1 MLADLTALLDAVQ
14 HEADHSAYSRAV
26 QDDNVLGKM
35 TASTR
40 LWAWKKLRELY
51 ALDPEVPV
59 FRMLRR
65 YWDVDARGRPLLAM
79 LAALTRDALLRASVP
94 VIADSKVG
102 EQVTR
107 EDFKLA
113 IIDERGERFSEET
126 MKAIL
131 SHLVSSWTESGHLEG
146 RKEKLRRRAQSTTAT
161 TAFALAMGYLTGAR
175 GELLFS
181 TMWASILDAQLATLH
196 DQAREASRY
205 GWLTY
210 RASGSIVDITFPDI
224 VSQGELNLDE

>member
-113 IIDERGERFSEET
+113 IIGERGARFSEKT
-126 MKAIL
+126 MKSTL
-131 SHLVSSWTESGHLEG
+131 SNLISSWTQSGHLEG
-146 RKEKLRRRAQSTTAT
+146 NKEKLRRRAQSTTPT

-181 TMWASILDAQLATLH
+181 TMWTSILDTQLATLH

-224 VSQGELNLDE
+224 VPQGELNLDE